1 MVELVSLSKY
11 REIFLE
17 RLLITTTTTTTITT
31 IVNCFNNQINNKC
44 CGLTGLK

>member
-17 RLLITTTTTTTITT
+17 RLLITTTTTTITT